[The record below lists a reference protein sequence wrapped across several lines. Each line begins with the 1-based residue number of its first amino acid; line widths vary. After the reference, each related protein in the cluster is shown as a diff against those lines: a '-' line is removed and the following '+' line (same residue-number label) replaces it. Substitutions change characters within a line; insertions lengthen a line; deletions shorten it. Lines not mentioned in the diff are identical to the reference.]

1 MAAVTGASPAPD
13 APPRPGLRERKK
25 IRTREAIRSAAYA
38 LIEQQGYDSTTVEQ
52 IAERAEVSPST
63 VFRYFPTKEDIVV
76 TDEYDEYDEPL
87 LAELAARPAG
97 EPWTDSVRY
106 VIREAVRLALTERP
120 ETTRLRARLMLEVPA
135 VRARMRETLTGTGRT
150 LAEAVAGRTGL
161 DPRSLEVRVHVMSL
175 IGGLLEAT
183 LYWAEHGHREDYAD
197 LADRAID
204 VIEHGPPAG
213 KS

>member
-13 APPRPGLRERKK
+13 APPSPGLRERKK

-76 TDEYDEYDEPL
+76 TDEYDEPL

-106 VIREAVRLALTERP
+106 VIREAVRLALTEQP
-120 ETTRLRARLMLEVPA
+120 GTTRLRARLMLEVPA

-161 DPRSLEVRVHVMSL
+161 APEGLEVRVHVMSL

-183 LYWAEHGHREDYAD
+183 LYWAEHGHQEDYAD

>member
-1 MAAVTGASPAPD
+1 MAAVTGVSPAPD
-13 APPRPGLRERKK
+13 APPSPGLRERKK

-76 TDEYDEYDEPL
+76 TDEYDEPL

-106 VIREAVRLALTERP
+106 VIREAVQLALTEQP

-161 DPRSLEVRVHVMSL
+161 APEGLEVRVHVMSL
-175 IGGLLEAT
+175 IGGLLKAT
-183 LYWAEHGHREDYAD
+183 LYWAEHGHQEDYAD

>member
-13 APPRPGLRERKK
+13 APPSPGLRERKK

-63 VFRYFPTKEDIVV
+63 VFRYFPAKEDIVV
-76 TDEYDEYDEPL
+76 TDEYDEPL

-106 VIREAVRLALTERP
+106 VIREAVRLALTEQP
-120 ETTRLRARLMLEVPA
+120 GTTRLRARLMLEVPA

-161 DPRSLEVRVHVMSL
+161 APEGLEVRVHVMSL
-175 IGGLLEAT
+175 IGGLLEAA
-183 LYWAEHGHREDYAD
+183 LYWAEHGHQEDYAD

>member
-13 APPRPGLRERKK
+13 APPSPGLRERKK

-76 TDEYDEYDEPL
+76 TDEYDEPL

-106 VIREAVRLALTERP
+106 VIREAVRLALTEQP
-120 ETTRLRARLMLEVPA
+120 GTTRLRARLMLEAPA

-161 DPRSLEVRVHVMSL
+161 APEGLEVRVHVMSL
-175 IGGLLEAT
+175 IGGLLEAA
-183 LYWAEHGHREDYAD
+183 LYWAEHGHQEDYAD